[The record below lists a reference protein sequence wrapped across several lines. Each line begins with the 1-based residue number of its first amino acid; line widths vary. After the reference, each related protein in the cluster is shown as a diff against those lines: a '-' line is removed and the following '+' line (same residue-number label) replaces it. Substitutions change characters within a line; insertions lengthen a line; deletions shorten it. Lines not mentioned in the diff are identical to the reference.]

1 MLQGLDHLLNF
12 LLTPLGTGLVF
23 ALLAKGVFWRASLS
37 GLSWRQAVVR
47 AMGGAMA
54 GFLLGV
60 AITQQD
66 GKMLGMG
73 LMLLGAVLPLWWKAR

>member
-47 AMGGAMA
+47 AMGGAGLVYTEMTCVSPE
-54 GFLLGV
+54 GRITPGCPGLYTSEQV
-60 AITQQD
+60 A
-66 GKMLGMG
+66 
-73 LMLLGAVLPLWWKAR
+73 A